1 MIRQLPTFKGYTVDV
16 RLKQFRRVDSL
27 WGMEFIDFDIPQGE
41 ALLEE
46 LVESINAETQEGREL
61 LISLW

>member
-16 RLKQFRRVDSL
+16 RLKQFRRVDAL
-27 WGMEFIDFDIPQGE
+27 WGMEFIDFDTPQGE

-46 LVESINAETQEGREL
+46 LVGLINAETQEGREL

>member
-16 RLKQFRRVDSL
+16 RLKQFRRVDAL
-27 WGMEFIDFDIPQGE
+27 WGMEFIDFDTPQGE

-46 LVESINAETQEGREL
+46 LVGSINAETQEGREL

>member
-1 MIRQLPTFKGYTVDV
+1 
-16 RLKQFRRVDSL
+16 
-27 WGMEFIDFDIPQGE
+27 MEFIDFDTPQGE

-46 LVESINAETQEGREL
+46 LVGSINAETQEGREL

>member
-16 RLKQFRRVDSL
+16 RLKQFRRVDAL
-27 WGMEFIDFDIPQGE
+27 WGMEFIDFDTPQGE
-41 ALLEE
+41 DLLEE
-46 LVESINAETQEGREL
+46 FVESINAETQEGREL